1 MLGHWLWQLAFWL
14 LLVFAL
20 GYIAG
25 HLFWGKKYIPNQQGE
40 DKEKP

>member
-1 MLGHWLWQLAFWL
+1 MLGQWLWQLVFWL

-25 HLFWGKKYIPNQQGE
+25 HLFWGKKYIPNQQGK